1 MEDKHLYRETQWD
14 ISAEEG
20 RAHHGL
26 VAIGF
31 AVLAVLVIAF
41 CIWTF
46 GGRGGAAWEFEA
58 DDSLPIM
65 AVRSTGGN
73 ANTLAIPGD
82 YWYPRDE
89 FVQLQLSGGSIP
101 GEEVERVTFDAA
113 LKTLTVKLK
122 DQGDVPTTMDIA
134 LTEWRLEPPSG
145 VKVSEVE
152 HVKITYQDGTTN
164 EIAKADGLAE

>member
-1 MEDKHLYRETQWD
+1 MEDRHQYRETQCD
-14 ISAEEG
+14 VSAEES
-20 RAHHGL
+20 RAHYGL

-41 CIWTF
+41 CIWMF
-46 GGRGGAAWEFEA
+46 GGRGGTAWTFEA

-65 AVRSTGGN
+65 TVRSTGGN
-73 ANTLAIPGD
+73 ANTLAVPGD

-101 GEEVERVTFDAA
+101 GEEIERVTFDTA

-122 DQGDVPTTMDIA
+122 NQGDVPTTMDIA
-134 LTEWRLEPPSG
+134 LTEWRLEPSSG
-145 VKVSEVE
+145 VAVSEVE
-152 HVKITYQDGTTN
+152 HVKIVYQNGSTN
-164 EIAKADGLAE
+164 GIAKADGLAE